1 MKSSIDT
8 LIVEPS
14 EIVRTGLQMILDEDG
29 TFRLLSP
36 LYDAVIL
43 EERVKTLQPDLLIVN
58 PTLMMPPALLQMA
71 SVQQAKPNIAIAA
84 LVYQYVEPELL
95 QRFKAIVDIRERRS
109 QIVTVLK
116 EEVKRVKEMED
127 ENYELS
133 DREREVLV
141 LVAQGLSSK
150 EIADRLN
157 ISIHTVNSHR
167 KNITR
172 KTDIKSVAGLA
183 VYATLHNMV

>member
-14 EIVRTGLQMILDEDG
+14 EIVRTGLQTILDEDG

-43 EERVKTLQPDLLIVN
+43 EERVKTLHPDLLIVN

-109 QIVTVLK
+109 QIVAVLK

-150 EIADRLN
+150 EIADRLS

>member
-14 EIVRTGLQMILDEDG
+14 EIVRTGLQTILDEDG

-150 EIADRLN
+150 EIADRLS

-172 KTDIKSVAGLA
+172 KTDIQSVAGLA

>member
-14 EIVRTGLQMILDEDG
+14 EIVRTGLQTILDEDG

-150 EIADRLN
+150 EIADRLS

>member
-14 EIVRTGLQMILDEDG
+14 EIVRTGLQTILDEDG

-109 QIVTVLK
+109 QIVAVLK

-133 DREREVLV
+133 EREREVLV

>member
-109 QIVTVLK
+109 QIVAVLK

-150 EIADRLN
+150 EIADRLS

>member
-14 EIVRTGLQMILDEDG
+14 EIVRTGLQTILDEDG

-109 QIVTVLK
+109 QIVAVLK

>member
-14 EIVRTGLQMILDEDG
+14 EIVRTGLQTILDEDG

-150 EIADRLN
+150 EIADKLN

>member
-14 EIVRTGLQMILDEDG
+14 EIVRTGLQTILDEDG

-109 QIVTVLK
+109 QIVAVLK

-141 LVAQGLSSK
+141 LVAQGF
-150 EIADRLN
+150 
-157 ISIHTVNSHR
+157 SIHTVNSHR

>member
-14 EIVRTGLQMILDEDG
+14 EIVRTGLQTILDEDG

-43 EERVKTLQPDLLIVN
+43 EERVKTLHPDLLIVN

-150 EIADRLN
+150 EIADRLS

>member
-14 EIVRTGLQMILDEDG
+14 EIVRTGLQTILDEDG

-109 QIVTVLK
+109 QIVAVLK

-150 EIADRLN
+150 EIADRLS